1 MRFIKI
7 INTANSK
14 KYDKFA
20 ISVQCNSICI
30 AGFCDHLKILFSGIM
45 HITVFGAGGTIGRLL
60 VTKALHEGHFVTAYT
75 RNASKINIR
84 HKNLTF
90 VQGEMYD
97 YEKIHRAISGADSI
111 ICTLGPP
118 VKRKYEGS
126 LVLDGHSNIIKAM
139 REENIRRLITIATP
153 SVKFKMDVP
162 SLTTWI
168 PGFMAKLLYSKAYKE
183 TVQIGQLVSKCN
195 LDWTIVR
202 FISPNNTLAKGRVKV
217 TFGDIKITF
226 GISRHDIADFLL
238 KQTIDE
244 QYIHSMPI
252 IGN

>member
-1 MRFIKI
+1 
-7 INTANSK
+7 
-14 KYDKFA
+14 
-20 ISVQCNSICI
+20 
-30 AGFCDHLKILFSGIM
+30 M
-45 HITVFGAGGTIGRLL
+45 HITVFGAGGAIGKLL
-60 VTKALHEGHFVTAYT
+60 VTKALHEGHFVTAYA
-75 RNASKINIR
+75 RNALKFEIR
-84 HKNLTF
+84 HENLAF

-97 YEKIHRAISGADSI
+97 YEKIHKAISGADSI

-126 LVLDGHSNIIKAM
+126 LVLDGHRNIIKAM
-139 REENIRRLITIATP
+139 REENVRRLITISTP

-162 SLTTWI
+162 SLTTLI

-183 TVQIGQLVSKCN
+183 IVQIGQLVSKCN

-202 FISPNNTLAKGRVKV
+202 IISPNNTQAKGNVKV
-217 TFGDIKITF
+217 TFGEIKITF

>member
-1 MRFIKI
+1 MRFII
-7 INTANSK
+7 IFNTSVSN

-20 ISVQCNSICI
+20 ISVQCNFIYI
-30 AGFCDHLKILFSGIM
+30 ASCYDHLKIIVSGIM
-45 HITVFGAGGTIGRLL
+45 HITVFGAGGAIGKLL
-60 VTKALHEGHFVTAYT
+60 VTKALHEGHFVTAYA
-75 RNASKINIR
+75 RNALKFEIR
-84 HKNLTF
+84 HENLAF

-97 YEKIHRAISGADSI
+97 YEKIHKAISGADSI

-126 LVLDGHSNIIKAM
+126 LVLDGHRNIIKAM
-139 REENIRRLITIATP
+139 REENVRRLITISTP

-162 SLTTWI
+162 SLTTLI

-183 TVQIGQLVSKCN
+183 IVQIGQLVSKCN

-202 FISPNNTLAKGRVKV
+202 IISPNNTQAKGNVKV
-217 TFGDIKITF
+217 TFGEIKITF